1 MTFRFIMTKPSLL
14 SSILLLGVTTT
25 TTTVAGQ
32 HQPRQVR
39 FGRSMRKRSS
49 TASSSSSPPS
59 QRIREFNVMSPKV
72 PLRVDD
78 WSYPSA
84 LRQRRKLTSKPPM
97 FSEVL
102 DVELEEMSMS
112 VSISLPSSFEYDFGM
127 PTTSTTM
134 PTATDPTATPG
145 TSTIPTMPP
154 TSVDHSEE
162 SHYVK
167 IMVSSVSRQCFIVS
181 TSP

>member
-72 PLRVDD
+72 SLRVDD
-78 WSYPSA
+78 WSDPSA

-102 DVELEEMSMS
+102 DVELEEISMS
-112 VSISLPSSFEYDFGM
+112 VSMSLPSSFEYDFAM

-134 PTATDPTATPG
+134 PAATDPTATPG
-145 TSTIPTMPP
+145 TSTMPTMPP
-154 TSVDHSEE
+154 TSDDHSEE

>member
-1 MTFRFIMTKPSLL
+1 
-14 SSILLLGVTTT
+14 
-25 TTTVAGQ
+25 
-32 HQPRQVR
+32 
-39 FGRSMRKRSS
+39 
-49 TASSSSSPPS
+49 
-59 QRIREFNVMSPKV
+59 MSPKV
-72 PLRVDD
+72 SLRVDD
-78 WSYPSA
+78 WSDPSA

-102 DVELEEMSMS
+102 DVELEETMMS
-112 VSISLPSSFEYDFGM
+112 VSVSMSLPSSFEYDFGM